1 MLTVRQ
7 CLHSCIDRQPGG
19 RETEIREDPQKDD
32 RNLAQ
37 AAREELDEVASVFG
51 EEPAHDA

>member
-19 RETEIREDPQKDD
+19 RETEIREDSQKDD